1 MTAWCFRLLR
11 AVPLVPRCDSV
22 GTRRCRTSHRAT
34 RRGALACLVVLGC
47 VVVLVAGCGG
57 TGDDGPTS
65 DPFAY
70 DRGAPLGVREFAS
83 WRNGGVTVHDVS
95 YASPGGGRVPAFVV
109 VPDGHGPFA
118 GLIVQHG
125 MPSSRRGM
133 LSIALEFA
141 RLGAVAV
148 AIDAPFARRSGDPV
162 RFDER
167 DRAEQIQLIV
177 DLRRAVDLL
186 RARGD
191 VDAGRIAYLGIS
203 YGAAMGGLL
212 AGVEDRIAAF
222 VLAVGDGGLV
232 EHFGPRR
239 DAGGSLPPLPADR
252 RRRWLDAMQSIEPLR
267 YITRASAPLFLQS
280 GRQDDL
286 VPPADAR
293 RYQRAAPEPKQIK
306 WYDSGHQL
314 PRQATC
320 DQARWLSEHVGI
332 APGRYVQRGSG
343 NYRCGGRVAQLAIR
357 ATT

>member
-1 MTAWCFRLLR
+1 
-11 AVPLVPRCDSV
+11 
-22 GTRRCRTSHRAT
+22 
-34 RRGALACLVVLGC
+34 
-47 VVVLVAGCGG
+47 VVVSAAACGG
-57 TGDDGPTS
+57 TGAVGPAS
-65 DPFAY
+65 DPFVY
-70 DRGAPLGVREFAS
+70 DGGASLDVREIGS
-83 WRNGGVTVHDVS
+83 WQAEGVTVHDVS
-95 YASPGGGRVPAFVV
+95 YASPRGGRVPAFVV
-109 VPDGHGPFA
+109 VPNGDGPFA

-125 MPSSRRGM
+125 MPSSRREM
-133 LSIALEFA
+133 LPTALEFA
-141 RLGAVAV
+141 RLGAVVV

-186 RARGD
+186 RARSD
-191 VDAGRIAYLGIS
+191 VDGARIAYLGIS

-212 AGVEDRIAAF
+212 AGVEHRIATF

-239 DAGGSLPPLPADR
+239 DAGGSLPSLPADR
-252 RRRWLDAMQSIEPLR
+252 RRRWLNAMQPIEPLR

-280 GRQDDL
+280 GRQDNL

-293 RYQRAAPEPKQIK
+293 RYQRAAPEPKQVK

-314 PRQATC
+314 PPQATC

-332 APGRYVQRGSG
+332 APTRYVSGARSGS
-343 NYRCGGRVAQLAIR
+343 YRCPGRSGPGIAR
-357 ATT
+357 PG

>member
-1 MTAWCFRLLR
+1 VSEL
-11 AVPLVPRCDSV
+11 PRCGSV
-22 GTRRCRTSHRAT
+22 GTRRSRTSQRAT
-34 RRGALACLVVLGC
+34 RRGALACLLVLGW
-47 VVVLVAGCGG
+47 VVVRAAGCGG

-70 DRGAPLGVREFAS
+70 DTGASLDVREFGS
-83 WRNGGVTVHDVS
+83 WQDEGATVHDVS
-95 YASPGGGRVPAFVV
+95 YASPHGSRVPALVV
-109 VPDGHGPFA
+109 VPDGDGPFA

-125 MPSSRRGM
+125 MPSSRRDM
-133 LSIALEFA
+133 LPIALEFA

-148 AIDAPFARRSGDPV
+148 AIDAPFTRRSGAPV

-191 VDAGRIAYLGIS
+191 VDGARIAYLGIS

-212 AGVEDRIAAF
+212 AGVEHRIAAF

-232 EHFGPRR
+232 EHFGQGR
-239 DAGGSLPPLPADR
+239 DVGGSLPPLPADR
-252 RRRWLDAMQSIEPLR
+252 RRRWLDAMQPIEPLR

-293 RYQRAAPEPKQIK
+293 RYQRAAPQPKQVK

-314 PRQATC
+314 PPQAAC
-320 DQARWLSEHVGI
+320 DQARWLSKHVGI
-332 APGRYVQRGSG
+332 APARYVRRESG
-343 NYRCGGRVAQLAIR
+343 D
-357 ATT
+357 